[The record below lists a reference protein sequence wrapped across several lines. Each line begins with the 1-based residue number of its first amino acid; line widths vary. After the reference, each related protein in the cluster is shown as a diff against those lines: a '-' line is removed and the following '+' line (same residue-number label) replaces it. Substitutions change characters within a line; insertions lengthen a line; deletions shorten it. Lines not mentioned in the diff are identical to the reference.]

1 MLALSLA
8 TLVSGHVVA
17 ARAASSG
24 RSARTIHGGHQHHL
38 RQTLVALAA
47 GHSLGD
53 HDNPAEATLY
63 VLYGHV
69 RLTTTTQ
76 TWNATVGDYLVIPA
90 QRHNLAAVE
99 DSAVLLTVA
108 TPPAV
113 PDAPSNTR
121 P

>member
-1 MLALSLA
+1 VIALSLA
-8 TLVSGHVVA
+8 TLANEHILA
-17 ARAASSG
+17 ARAASNG
-24 RSARTIHGGHQHHL
+24 RSAHTIHGGHQHHL
-38 RQTLVALAA
+38 RQTLLAIAA

-53 HDNPAEATLY
+53 HDGPDEATLH
-63 VLYGHV
+63 VLHGHV

-76 TWNATVGDYLVIPA
+76 TWNATAGDYLIIPA
-90 QRHNLAAVE
+90 QRHNLTAVE

-108 TPPAV
+108 ISPAV

>member
-8 TLVSGHVVA
+8 TLASEHIVA

-38 RQTLVALAA
+38 RQTLLALAA
-47 GHSLGD
+47 GRSLGD
-53 HDNPAEATLY
+53 HDDPDEATLY

-76 TWNATVGDYLVIPA
+76 TWNATVGDYLIIPA

-108 TPPAV
+108 IPPVA

>member
-8 TLVSGHVVA
+8 TLVSEHIVA

-24 RSARTIHGGHQHHL
+24 RSARTIHGGQQHCL
-38 RQTLVALAA
+38 RQTLLALAA

-53 HDNPAEATLY
+53 HDSPDEATLY

-69 RLTTTTQ
+69 RLTTATQ
-76 TWNATVGDYLVIPA
+76 TWKATAGDYLVIPT
-90 QRHNLAAVE
+90 QRHNLTAID

-108 TPPAV
+108 TRPTV
-113 PDAPSNTR
+113 PVERSR
-121 P
+121 SGR